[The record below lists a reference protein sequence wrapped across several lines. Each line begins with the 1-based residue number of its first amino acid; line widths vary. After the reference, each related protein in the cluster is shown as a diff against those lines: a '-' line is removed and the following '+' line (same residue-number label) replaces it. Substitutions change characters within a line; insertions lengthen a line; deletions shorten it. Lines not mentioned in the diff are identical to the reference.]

1 MAKYIEEMVSR
12 QVRRSEIA
20 RQKAVEN
27 GEAHPGPVVTI
38 SRRMGSGARIVAE
51 KLAADLGW
59 SLWDREVLDAMAE
72 NADVSKRVV
81 ESFDEKAMSEFEV
94 FARSVMGDHELGGFM
109 YMRHLA
115 RAAAAI
121 AKLGNAIILGRGANF
136 LLPDALNIRI
146 DAGDKRR
153 IENMVTYE
161 KLTPKEA
168 GLKIVESDRER
179 WEFLVRAFGKERVE
193 TCHYDLTICMD
204 HFSPADAVEI
214 IKSAINVRFGPVPG

>member
-27 GEAHPGPVVTI
+27 GQPHPGPVVTI
-38 SRRMGSGARIVAE
+38 SRRMGSGARIVAA
-51 KLAADLGW
+51 KLAEDLGW
-59 SLWDREVLDAMAE
+59 SLWDREIMDAMAE

-94 FARSVMGDHELGGFM
+94 FARSVLGDYELGGFM
-109 YMRHLA
+109 YLRHLA
-115 RAAAAI
+115 RAVAAI

-161 KLTPKEA
+161 NLTPKEA
-168 GLKIVESDRER
+168 AEKIAASDRER
-179 WEFLVRAFGKERVE
+179 WEFVIRAFGRERVE
-193 TCHYDLTICMD
+193 TYNYDLTICTD
-204 HFSPADAVEI
+204 SFSAEDAVEI
-214 IKSAINVRFGPVPG
+214 AKSAIGVRFGVVPE

>member
-12 QVRRSEIA
+12 QVSRSESA

-27 GEAHPGPVVTI
+27 GQAHPGPVVTV
-38 SRRMGSGARIVAE
+38 SRRMGSGARIVVA
-51 KLAADLGW
+51 KLAEDLGW
-59 SLWDREVLDAMAE
+59 SLWDREVLDAMAD

-94 FARSVMGDHELGGFM
+94 FARTVMGDYELGGFM
-109 YMRHLA
+109 YVRHLA
-115 RAAAAI
+115 RAVAAI

-153 IENMVTYE
+153 IENMVNYE
-161 KLTPKEA
+161 NLTPKQAAE
-168 GLKIVESDRER
+168 KIVASDRER

-193 TCHYDLTICMD
+193 TCHYDLTICTD
-204 HFSPADAVEI
+204 TFSPDDAVEI
-214 IKSAINVRFGPVPG
+214 IKSAITARFGPVPE